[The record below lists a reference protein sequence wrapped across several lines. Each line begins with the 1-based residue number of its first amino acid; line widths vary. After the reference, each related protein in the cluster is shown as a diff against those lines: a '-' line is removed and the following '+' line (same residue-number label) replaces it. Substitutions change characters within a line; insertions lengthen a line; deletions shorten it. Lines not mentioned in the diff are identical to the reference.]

1 MLKFPPGF
9 GILFDTA
16 TRRRLLL
23 CVLGAVVTAILDMVG
38 VSALVP
44 LMQLLTDQPRDS
56 GALGLVSPVLG
67 EGSSDTELAI
77 VISVVMT
84 GAFVLKSAV
93 SISFQWWQRGF
104 LAEQETSTSAR
115 LLTGYLGAPY
125 AIFLRRGTAEF
136 MRTLNEAVSTTYG
149 SVVTS
154 SLNAVAEGATLIGLA
169 AVLVVAS
176 PVAALAALVWF
187 GAGSFVLQRVLQRR
201 SSRLGR
207 LSLEQGLRTFHAVV
221 HPVGGAKEIMLRH
234 RGQVFVDEL
243 REAKRASA
251 RTSLQQSFLSDLP
264 KHVMELLFVTG
275 LATTTV
281 LIFALDP
288 SDNALVTLALF
299 VACATRMLPSLVRIT
314 AAMNTL
320 RYGMPSTELVVSDL
334 HEFTTP
340 LTSPPADRLPPGDIK
355 LEQVTFS
362 YPGSEVPAV
371 RGVSI
376 DIPRGTTLAIVGPS
390 GSGKSTLVD
399 LLMGLHAPQ
408 SGRITMS
415 GADIRDDLPA
425 WQSGIGMVPQDV
437 WWISD
442 TLAAN
447 IAFGHPPEE
456 RDETKLRV
464 AVERAQLADVV
475 AALPQGLDTL
485 LGERGSRLSGGQR
498 QRVGIARALYEE
510 PSLLV
515 FDEATSALD
524 NLTEHRVAQTLES
537 LYGQTTLVVV
547 AHRLSTVVGCDHL
560 VYMEDGHVVAHGTF
574 EEVRRASPEF
584 ARLVELGSLD
594 SWNDQD
600 RE

>member
-9 GILFDTA
+9 GILFDSA

-169 AVLVVAS
+169 AVMVVAS

-187 GAGSFVLQRVLQRR
+187 GAGSFVLQRVLHRR
-201 SSRLGR
+201 SARLGR

-340 LTSPPADRLPPGDIK
+340 LTLPPADRLAPGDIK

-362 YPGSEVPAV
+362 YPGSKVPAV
-371 RGVSI
+371 RDVSI

-447 IAFGHPPEE
+447 IAFGVPPEE

-547 AHRLSTVVGCDHL
+547 AHRLSTVVGCDQL

-594 SWNDQD
+594 SWNDPD
-600 RE
+600 RG

>member
-9 GILFDTA
+9 GILFDTS

-77 VISVVMT
+77 AISVVMT

-169 AVLVVAS
+169 AVMVVAS

-355 LEQVTFS
+355 LERLTFS
-362 YPGSEVPAV
+362 YPGSEMPAV
-371 RGVSI
+371 RDVSI

-447 IAFGHPPEE
+447 IAFGVPPEE
-456 RDETKLRV
+456 RDETKLTV

-475 AALPQGLDTL
+475 ATLPQGLDTL

-547 AHRLSTVVGCDHL
+547 AHRLSTVVGCDQL

-600 RE
+600 RG

>member
-1 MLKFPPGF
+1 
-9 GILFDTA
+9 
-16 TRRRLLL
+16 
-23 CVLGAVVTAILDMVG
+23 
-38 VSALVP
+38 
-44 LMQLLTDQPRDS
+44 
-56 GALGLVSPVLG
+56 
-67 EGSSDTELAI
+67 
-77 VISVVMT
+77 
-84 GAFVLKSAV
+84 
-93 SISFQWWQRGF
+93 
-104 LAEQETSTSAR
+104 
-115 LLTGYLGAPY
+115 
-125 AIFLRRGTAEF
+125 
-136 MRTLNEAVSTTYG
+136 
-149 SVVTS
+149 
-154 SLNAVAEGATLIGLA
+154 
-169 AVLVVAS
+169 
-176 PVAALAALVWF
+176 
-187 GAGSFVLQRVLQRR
+187 
-201 SSRLGR
+201 
-207 LSLEQGLRTFHAVV
+207 
-221 HPVGGAKEIMLRH
+221 
-234 RGQVFVDEL
+234 
-243 REAKRASA
+243 
-251 RTSLQQSFLSDLP
+251 
-264 KHVMELLFVTG
+264 
-275 LATTTV
+275 
-281 LIFALDP
+281 
-288 SDNALVTLALF
+288 
-299 VACATRMLPSLVRIT
+299 
-314 AAMNTL
+314 MNTL
-320 RYGMPSTELVVSDL
+320 RYGIPSTELVVSDL

-355 LEQVTFS
+355 LERLTFS

-371 RGVSI
+371 RDVSI

-447 IAFGHPPEE
+447 IAFGVPPEE

-547 AHRLSTVVGCDHL
+547 AHRLSTIVGCDQL

-594 SWNDQD
+594 SWNDPD
-600 RE
+600 RG